1 MSNFTEEND
10 DTEQFRI
17 PGQKT
22 SIRFFNHDNEEDIRR
37 LLKIVQD
44 KKVRE
49 WVEGIEDMDFDD
61 VKEWAGQKGQNIGD
75 DCLFAIVGSREYVA
89 NNEIGEVQG
98 FVNTY
103 EMPEELRIRM
113 EKEGFLAPDNLV
125 LEVSYARNPEAKGR
139 QVASGL
145 LQVCFQVNNMIGN
158 GDESRPTRQI
168 FSFVDRKN
176 FASIKVMEEAGFV
189 LVGEI
194 LYEVENEDKDLV
206 FKIDWEKAQ
215 SILRKEEYGIR

>member
-1 MSNFTEEND
+1 MDNFTEENN
-10 DTEQFRI
+10 DTERFRI
-17 PGQKT
+17 RGQKT

-103 EMPEELRIRM
+103 EMPMVAMIIMLITIPKATPLEIVLGKIWRAPRIISAPERYAYTRIRIRTTIRIA
-113 EKEGFLAPDNLV
+113 LAVFRNLFI
-125 LEVSYARNPEAKGR
+125 SINT
-139 QVASGL
+139 SL
-145 LQVCFQVNNMIGN
+145 L
-158 GDESRPTRQI
+158 S
-168 FSFVDRKN
+168 
-176 FASIKVMEEAGFV
+176 
-189 LVGEI
+189 
-194 LYEVENEDKDLV
+194 
-206 FKIDWEKAQ
+206 
-215 SILRKEEYGIR
+215 